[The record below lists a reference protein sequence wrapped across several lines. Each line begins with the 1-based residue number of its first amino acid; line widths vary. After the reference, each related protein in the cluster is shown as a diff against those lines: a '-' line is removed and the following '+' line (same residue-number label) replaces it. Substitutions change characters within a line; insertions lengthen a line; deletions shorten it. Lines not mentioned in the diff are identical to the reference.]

1 MHFVSGHEKFM
12 AEQTLI
18 PVEVAYALPDE
29 QVILPL
35 EIEPDTSVEQTI
47 KRSGILEKYPQIDL
61 KTDKV
66 GIFGKI
72 CKLDATLNA
81 KDRIEIYRGLI
92 ADPKES
98 RRQKAELEKKK
109 KQAESAD

>member
-1 MHFVSGHEKFM
+1 M
-12 AEQTLI
+12 AEVNLI

-29 QVILPL
+29 QLILAL
-35 EIEPDTSVEQTI
+35 EVEPDTTVEQTI

-61 KTDKV
+61 EKDKV

-72 CKLDATLNA
+72 CKLNATLNA

-98 RRQKAELEKKK
+98 RRQKAEMEKKK
-109 KQAESAD
+109 KQSES

>member
-1 MHFVSGHEKFM
+1 M
-12 AEQTLI
+12 AEVNLI

-29 QVILPL
+29 QLILAL
-35 EIEPDTSVEQTI
+35 EVEPDTTVEQTI

-61 KTDKV
+61 ENDKV

-72 CKLDATLNA
+72 CKLNATLNA

-98 RRQKAELEKKK
+98 RRQKAEMEKKQ
-109 KQAESAD
+109 KQAESEA

>member
-1 MHFVSGHEKFM
+1 M
-12 AEQTLI
+12 AEHDLI
-18 PVEVAYALPDE
+18 PVEVAYALPHE
-29 QVILPL
+29 QIILAL
-35 EIEPDTSVEQTI
+35 EVEPDTTVEHTI

-61 KTDKV
+61 AKDKV

-98 RRQKAELEKKK
+98 RRQKAEMEKKK
-109 KQAESAD
+109 KQAETES